1 MILIAVSYGALVE
14 RFPVSGGAF
23 AFSYLS
29 FGRYVSFFSSWFLTF
44 GYVCVVAL
52 NATAFSLLIKF
63 LLPNVLN
70 TGKLYT
76 IAGWD
81 VYITEIIIA
90 SVLLIVFMLIS
101 IRGAS
106 VSGSLQY
113 YFCVAMV
120 LVVLLMFVGSFLVV
134 PLISV
139 ICNH

>member
-1 MILIAVSYGALVE
+1 MV
-14 RFPVSGGAF
+14 
-23 AFSYLS
+23 
-29 FGRYVSFFSSWFLTF
+29 LTF

-70 TGKLYT
+70 NGKLYT
-76 IAGWD
+76 VAGWD
-81 VYITEIIIA
+81 VYITEIVIA
-90 SVLLIVFMLIS
+90 TVLLIVFMLIT

-120 LVVLLMFVGSFLVV
+120 LVVALMFIGSFFSSHFSLSHLE
-134 PLISV
+134 PLASV
-139 ICNH
+139 